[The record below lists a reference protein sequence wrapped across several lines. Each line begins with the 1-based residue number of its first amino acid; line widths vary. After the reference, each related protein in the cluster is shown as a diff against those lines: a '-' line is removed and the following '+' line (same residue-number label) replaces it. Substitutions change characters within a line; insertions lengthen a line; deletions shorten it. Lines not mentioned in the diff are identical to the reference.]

1 MADHTI
7 FVLYDEITQ
16 TFTYTPQLVRLTAPG
31 WIIFR
36 RPADQVY
43 TFNEVEGLPATWKQE
58 TAHDGSLLYIYD
70 PYDLDS
76 ARTQWTVRVSLDLNG
91 DTILTPVG
99 DGDPPIIRNDP

>member
-7 FVLYDEITQ
+7 FVLYDERTKV
-16 TFTYTPQLVRLTAPG
+16 FSYTPRLVRLTAPG

-36 RPADQVY
+36 RPADKDY
-43 TFNEVEGLPATWKQE
+43 TFNEVDGLPPTWKQE
-58 TAHDGSLLYIYD
+58 TARDGSLLYIYD

-76 ARTQWTVRVSLDLNG
+76 ATTQWTVHVSIRLND
-91 DTILTPVG
+91 DTIVTPLG